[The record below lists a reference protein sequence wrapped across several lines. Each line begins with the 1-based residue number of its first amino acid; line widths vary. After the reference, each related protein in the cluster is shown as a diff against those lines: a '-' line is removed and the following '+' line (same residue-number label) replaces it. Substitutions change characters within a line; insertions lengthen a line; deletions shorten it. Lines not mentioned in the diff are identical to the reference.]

1 MRSDID
7 TLRAEMPVA
16 SVFEPS
22 PDAKVAKARALL
34 IRAIAGPSWSERSLV
49 GKTVALLGH
58 ALLWLVLGSCIA
70 FLAGFGLLV
79 VGILGFDEGGPSCR
93 GACEE
98 AWFVWVIRASV
109 LMGLVGGGCVVGL
122 CAWQREREIAR
133 LGSLSHSALLRAF
146 ERSRQRDEAPTGC
159 DE

>member
-7 TLRAEMPVA
+7 TLRAESPGAPV
-16 SVFEPS
+16 FGPS
-22 PDAKVAKARALL
+22 PDANVAKARALL

-70 FLAGFGLLV
+70 FVAGFALLI
-79 VGILGFDEGGPSCR
+79 VGILGFDVGGLSCR
-93 GACEE
+93 GTCEE

-109 LMGLVGGGCVVGL
+109 LTGLVSGGCVVGS
-122 CAWQREREIAR
+122 CARRR
-133 LGSLSHSALLRAF
+133 
-146 ERSRQRDEAPTGC
+146 
-159 DE
+159 